1 MSSIES
7 NEQFAAAQA
16 LCKDLVARTAYF
28 ADQQDHSAFV
38 ELFTEDAQLARPS
51 GAWLKG
57 RDEILAEYRA
67 KPADR
72 ITRHLVSNTVFLDT
86 QADSA
91 QAISYVL
98 LWSTS
103 ADAVREAFGRKANAR
118 QVLGEFHDSFVK
130 TGQGW
135 RIAKREAVFIMYK
148 D

>member
-1 MSSIES
+1 MSSSES
-7 NEQFAAAQA
+7 NGHLAAVQA

-28 ADQQDHSAFV
+28 TDQQDHDAFA
-38 ELFTEDAQLARPS
+38 ELFSEDAQLARPG
-51 GAWLKG
+51 GAWLNG
-57 RDEILAEYRA
+57 RAEILASYRA

-72 ITRHLVSNTVFLDT
+72 ITRHLVSNTVFIDT
-86 QADSA
+86 QADAA
-91 QAISYVL
+91 QAISYVQ

-103 ADAVREAFGRKANAR
+103 ADAEPEAFGRKANAR

-130 TGQGW
+130 TGNGW

>member
-7 NEQFAAAQA
+7 NAQLAATQA
-16 LCKDLVARTAYF
+16 FCKDLVARAAYF
-28 ADQQDHSAFV
+28 TDQQDHDAFV
-38 ELFTEDAQLARPS
+38 ELFTEDAQLARP
-51 GAWLKG
+51 GGTWLNG
-57 RDEILAEYRA
+57 RDEILVSYRA

-103 ADAVREAFGRKANAR
+103 ADSASEAFGRKANAR

-130 TGQGW
+130 TERGW